1 VTGAAVGIGLNEG
14 LGDGLAEGL
23 GLGDADGLG
32 EELTLTLV
40 DALAEVVATLP
51 PTPVAVTVTLTV
63 TPSLTVGDRI
73 VTGEVEGLDVQAESA
88 TQASMVV
95 RPQPTTVSRTR
106 CDVHAMAVRAL
117 IEPPRVLGNDISR
130 SPAAETGA
138 GRENARPPLVA
149 GRIARKSVSGLNGEP
164 GRCDKQAMA
173 CSPSEY

>member
-1 VTGAAVGIGLNEG
+1 VPPPPVTGAAVGIGLNEG

-40 DALAEVVATLP
+40 DGLAEVV
-51 PTPVAVTVTLTV
+51 TPVAVTVTLTV

-73 VTGEVEGLDVQAESA
+73 VTGTVEGLDVQAESA

-106 CDVHAMAVRAL
+106 CDVPAMAVRAL
-117 IEPPRVLGNDISR
+117 IEPPGVLGNDHF
-130 SPAAETGA
+130 P
-138 GRENARPPLVA
+138 VA
-149 GRIARKSVSGLNGEP
+149 GR
-164 GRCDKQAMA
+164 
-173 CSPSEY
+173 